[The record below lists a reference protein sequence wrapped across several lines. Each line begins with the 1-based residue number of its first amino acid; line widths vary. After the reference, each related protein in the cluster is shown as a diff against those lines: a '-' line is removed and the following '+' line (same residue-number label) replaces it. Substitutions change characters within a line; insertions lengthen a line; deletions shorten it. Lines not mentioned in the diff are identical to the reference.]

1 MPRVSGPRIVERREG
16 KRGPRQ
22 HRRELRHLDQCTW
35 ARAARDGGK
44 NSARPR
50 RARSSASSRS
60 RDAGTRAL
68 SIDRRSRKGRVGS
81 LIMNTV
87 PYRLQRSVR
96 CYSHPFAV
104 FRLSLLCPSVQND
117 VGSDWSEDSRESRR
131 SPSRHERE
139 DDEPFSPQVRED
151 DEPFERS
158 VKDRSGGG
166 ATKPPGDKGTE
177 GCSSWL
183 APVGRGGAVVSTC
196 MQSHPGTT
204 ALRVAPYGSHF
215 GRTLALPSPAL
226 GSRTQPP
233 SRAVPGARDNEES
246 RYASHQSVAIMRRVN
261 LGVNLGVASWCL
273 KGNSSDP

>member
-1 MPRVSGPRIVERREG
+1 MLI
-16 KRGPRQ
+16 
-22 HRRELRHLDQCTW
+22 HR
-35 ARAARDGGK
+35 
-44 NSARPR
+44 
-50 RARSSASSRS
+50 
-60 RDAGTRAL
+60 
-68 SIDRRSRKGRVGS
+68 
-81 LIMNTV
+81 
-87 PYRLQRSVR
+87 
-96 CYSHPFAV
+96 PFAV
-104 FRLSLLCPSVQND
+104 SLSLFCPCVQND
-117 VGSDWSEDSRESRR
+117 VGSDASEDSRESRR

-139 DDEPFSPQVRED
+139 DDEPF
-151 DEPFERS
+151 ERS

-166 ATKPPGDKGTE
+166 ATKPLGDNGTE

-226 GSRTQPP
+226 GSRPQPP

-261 LGVNLGVASWCL
+261 LGVASWCL
-273 KGNSSDP
+273 KGNSSDPWPSDRHLRSSSQVVISDRHLRSTSRTCMDLCEAESIHRGTRSPGAVVEARSSGT

>member
-1 MPRVSGPRIVERREG
+1 MHVGARRS
-16 KRGPRQ
+16 
-22 HRRELRHLDQCTW
+22 RRWKKLGTP
-35 ARAARDGGK
+35 AAG
-44 NSARPR
+44 
-50 RARSSASSRS
+50 SSASSHS

-68 SIDRRSRKGRVGS
+68 SIDSRSRKGRVGS
-81 LIMNTV
+81 RYTLIREHCTV
-87 PYRLQRSVR
+87 QTPLQLSVHR

-104 FRLSLLCPSVQND
+104 FRLSLLICPCVQND
-117 VGSDWSEDSRESRR
+117 VGSDGSEDSRESRR

-226 GSRTQPP
+226 GSRPQPP
-233 SRAVPGARDNEES
+233 SRAVPGARDNEE
-246 RYASHQSVAIMRRVN
+246 RVVTPHVHQSQ
-261 LGVNLGVASWCL
+261 S
-273 KGNSSDP
+273 

>member
-1 MPRVSGPRIVERREG
+1 MHVGARRS
-16 KRGPRQ
+16 
-22 HRRELRHLDQCTW
+22 RRWKELGTP
-35 ARAARDGGK
+35 AAG
-44 NSARPR
+44 
-50 RARSSASSRS
+50 SSASSRS

-68 SIDRRSRKGRVGS
+68 SIDSRSRKGRVGS
-81 LIMNTV
+81 LYLNHEHCTV
-87 PYRLQRSVR
+87 PYRLQLSVHR

-104 FRLSLLCPSVQND
+104 FRLSLLCPCVQND
-117 VGSDWSEDSRESRR
+117 VGSDGSEDSRESRR

-166 ATKPPGDKGTE
+166 ATKPPGDNGTE

-226 GSRTQPP
+226 GSRPQPP

-273 KGNSSDP
+273 RETRAIHNPQIDLRSTKL